1 MRVVYTPVACRLAR
15 ATPVDSRLRDVE
27 SRPHAHFSALRGGRR
42 RVAANGMVK
51 IPYAK
56 ELVTFPQVKEWRRI
70 MSAMSINKLL
80 LALLAFMF
88 VCWLELAGNDREI
101 AEGSTRG

>member
-1 MRVVYTPVACRLAR
+1 
-15 ATPVDSRLRDVE
+15 
-27 SRPHAHFSALRGGRR
+27 
-42 RVAANGMVK
+42 MVK

-56 ELVTFPQVKEWRRI
+56 ELVTFPQVKKWRRI

>member
-1 MRVVYTPVACRLAR
+1 MPYAATLA
-15 ATPVDSRLRDVE
+15 
-27 SRPHAHFSALRGGRR
+27 
-42 RVAANGMVK
+42 K

-101 AEGSTRG
+101 AEDSTRG

>member
-1 MRVVYTPVACRLAR
+1 MPWFA
-15 ATPVDSRLRDVE
+15 
-27 SRPHAHFSALRGGRR
+27 
-42 RVAANGMVK
+42 K

-56 ELVTFPQVKEWRRI
+56 ELVTFPQVKECRRM

-80 LALLAFMF
+80 LVLLAFMF